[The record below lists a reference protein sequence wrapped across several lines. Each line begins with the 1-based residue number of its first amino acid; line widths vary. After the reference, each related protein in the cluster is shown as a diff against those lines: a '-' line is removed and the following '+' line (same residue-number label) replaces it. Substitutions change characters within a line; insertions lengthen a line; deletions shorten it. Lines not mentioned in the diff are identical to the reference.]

1 MKWPATFEAR
11 LDSWNQLRTQV
22 ADQPVESALET
33 INSWWFQS
41 PWTAYHL
48 HWDDQITWPDPWQ
61 LLSDNMYCEVARGL
75 GIFYTIKLLGRDSL
89 SSSRMVLDSNNNT
102 IILIDDY
109 ILNWESDSI
118 NKIQD
123 IIVKE
128 QIFLNTLVLS

>member
-1 MKWPATFEAR
+1 MWCSTFEQR
-11 LDSWNQLRTQV
+11 LESWSQLRAQAVQT
-22 ADQPVESALET
+22 DSESALRQ
-33 INSWWFQS
+33 INAWWFRA
-41 PWTAYHL
+41 PWRAYHL
-48 HWDDQITWPDPWQ
+48 HWDDQLTWPDPWQ

-75 GIFYTIKLLGRDSL
+75 GIFYTIKLLGKDSL